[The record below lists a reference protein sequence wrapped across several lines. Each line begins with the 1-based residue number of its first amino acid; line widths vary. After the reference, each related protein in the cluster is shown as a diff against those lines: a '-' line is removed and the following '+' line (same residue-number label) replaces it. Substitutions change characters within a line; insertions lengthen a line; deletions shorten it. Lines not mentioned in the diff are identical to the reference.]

1 MKWTITLSAVALA
14 LCGWSSLTWADAPL
28 PSPQWTGAWAAP
40 QSDAFLSASLHNQ
53 TLRQVLTVHRAG
65 QAIRVRVSNRFGID
79 TVRLGAIQI
88 GLSGGDAKVLPGSN
102 QVLRFNGQAT
112 LSLPPGASVWS
123 DPLSMTVSAM
133 QRLSVS
139 LYVPGDVSALSRHFV
154 ADEYMWRAAGN
165 QAGAEISTAFE
176 RIDNSLQRSWALL
189 DGVEVLATKP
199 GRVLVAFGDSIT
211 DGYVPDAKV
220 PLVPGTTLNGRDERY
235 PDFLQRR
242 LLDSN
247 KAVAVINAGI
257 SGNRL
262 LSPPPLPLFGEQGL
276 QRLQRDVLDVR
287 GVTDALVLIG
297 INDLGL
303 ALWPRADQLIAG
315 LQTTAQRLKQ
325 AGIRAIF
332 GTLLPARDANPL
344 MHGRASVEIARQQ
357 VNQWMRSSGV
367 PDAVVDF
374 DACLRD
380 PANPGKLR
388 AEYDSGDHL
397 HPGAKGYEAMGA
409 CVDLGL
415 F

>member
-1 MKWTITLSAVALA
+1 MKLKIVLSAVACA
-14 LCGWSSLTWADAPL
+14 MCGLSMPTWADEHTPTL
-28 PSPQWTGAWAAP
+28 PWTGAWAAP

-53 TLRQVLTVHRAG
+53 TLRQVLAVHQAG
-65 QAIRVRVSNRFGID
+65 QAIRIRISNRFGIE
-79 TVRLGAIQI
+79 TVQLGAIQI
-88 GLSGGDAKVLPGSN
+88 GLSAGDAKVLPGSN
-102 QVLRFNGQAT
+102 QVLRFNGQTT

-123 DPLSMTVSAM
+123 DPLPMPVTVT
-133 QRLSVS
+133 QRLSIS

-154 ADEYMWRAAGN
+154 ADEYMWRATGN
-165 QAGAEISTAFE
+165 QTGVETSQAFE
-176 RIDNSLQRSWALL
+176 RIDNSLQRSWALI
-189 DGVEVLATKP
+189 DGVEVQTTKP

-211 DGYVPDAKV
+211 DGYVPHANV
-220 PLVPGTTLNGRDERY
+220 PLIPGTTLNGRDERY

-242 LLDSN
+242 LLAAS

-262 LSPPPLPLFGEQGL
+262 LSPPPLPLFGEQGS
-276 QRLQRDVLDVR
+276 QRLQRDVLDVQ
-287 GVTDALVLIG
+287 GVTDALVMIG

-325 AGIRAIF
+325 AGIKAIF

-344 MHGRASVEIARQQ
+344 MHGRASVEAARQQ
-357 VNQWMRSSGV
+357 VNQWIRTSGL

-380 PANPGKLR
+380 PAKPTRLR

-397 HPGAKGYEAMGA
+397 HPGAKGYEAMAA
-409 CVDLGL
+409 CVSLDL